1 MENFVFPDE
10 IVLKIFSYLSLSE
23 LIQCSKVSR
32 RFNTICKDKSLSY
45 GSSMLIMK
53 DLTVEN
59 QKCVYN
65 FLTAS
70 PEFTKVVIDSVSW
83 KEGNGTRLSE
93 EMSKRKFVG
102 PKKYCLEKKK
112 KVLKALGASVRVRS
126 AKMISYRKLEIEL
139 FYYLKTV
146 SK

>member
-1 MENFVFPDE
+1 MENFLFPDE
-10 IVLKIFSYLSLSE
+10 IVLKIFGYLGLSE
-23 LIQCSKVSR
+23 LIQCAKVSR
-32 RFNTICKDKSLSY
+32 RFNAICKDKSLSY

-83 KEGNGTRLSE
+83 KEGNGTRLSG